1 MSDFRDLLPS
11 IAWSSGGLI
20 LSLGAVV
27 GKPLLPGFRQA
38 VAAGLADR
46 LAAAFVFVVRG
57 DVADALVEPDRVV
70 FGLEGVELQTQ
81 DRGVVDRE

>member
-1 MSDFRDLLPS
+1 
-11 IAWSSGGLI
+11 LI

-57 DVADALVEPDRVV
+57 DVADALVEAVLS
-70 FGLEGVELQTQ
+70 GS
-81 DRGVVDRE
+81 RGARACP